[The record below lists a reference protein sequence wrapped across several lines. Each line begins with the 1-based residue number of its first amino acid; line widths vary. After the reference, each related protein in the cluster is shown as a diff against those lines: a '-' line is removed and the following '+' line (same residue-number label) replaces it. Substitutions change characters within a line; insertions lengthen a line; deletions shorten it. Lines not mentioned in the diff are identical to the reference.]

1 MSFGQFV
8 QILRARLWLIL
19 FTLVVTMG
27 TTVAITL
34 NMAPKYTAS
43 ATLVINFG
51 SGDPMGNNSLPV
63 QLSPSYMATQIDILK
78 SHRVA
83 RRVVEM
89 LQLDQNPSS
98 RDEFLLATQG
108 RGNLADWLA
117 DALVQNLEVE
127 PSRESRVVQ
136 VSYTSTDA
144 AQAAAITN
152 AFAKAYIDTTL
163 EMSVEPARQSTVWLN
178 EQLKAMRGK
187 VEAAQSKVTSYQ
199 QKHGIMAT
207 NDKLDAENARIM
219 ALTNQLA
226 IAQAEARDAESK
238 VKQLN
243 DLARSGGTA
252 ALATFSEIQA
262 NVFISNLKTEILKQ
276 KAKLSEMSR
285 QYGENHPTYQRA
297 KQEISSLEQ
306 KFDDEVNNAANSI
319 KNNAR
324 LVFEREQSLQRTM
337 NEQKGRMM
345 SISRQS
351 EELNVLAPEKDSAQ
365 RAYDAVLQRF
375 SQISMES
382 QVNQTNVV
390 MLNQAIEP
398 TEKSSPKTVL
408 NITLSGILGILLGI
422 GMGLMSELI
431 DRRVRSEQ
439 DLMDGLGIP
448 FLGTLS
454 KGVA

>member
-19 FTLVVTMG
+19 FTLAVTVG
-27 TTVAITL
+27 TTVAITM

-63 QLSPSYMATQIDILK
+63 QLSPTYMATQIDILK

-89 LQLDQNPSS
+89 LHLDQNPSS

-117 DALVQNLEVE
+117 DALTQNLEVE

-187 VEAAQSKVTSYQ
+187 VEAAQSKVTTYQ

-243 DLARSGGTA
+243 DLSRSGGTA
-252 ALATFSEIQA
+252 ALATFSEIQSNA
-262 NVFISNLKTEILKQ
+262 FISNLKTEILRQ

-285 QYGENHPTYQRA
+285 QYGENHPTFQRA
-297 KQEISSLEQ
+297 RQEISSLEQ

-324 LVFEREQSLQRTM
+324 LVFEREQSLQRSM

-408 NITLSGILGILLGI
+408 NITLSGFLGLLLGI
-422 GMGLMSELI
+422 GMGLMFELF
-431 DRRVRSEQ
+431 DRRIRSEQ
-439 DLMDGLGIP
+439 DLMDGLGVP
-448 FLGTLS
+448 FLGSLS